1 MAKKSAETRANIIDL
16 TEGPLK
22 GTEQLMEDFF
32 SLRAREKALSTYVRS
47 KTNQLLEVIG
57 TLPLRA
63 EELDDETL
71 VQVDP
76 IGIVAESFT
85 QVLAHLQETNET
97 LALAHDE
104 IQAIFDSAGAA
115 ILVVDNG
122 MRLQAYNR
130 KSQELFFPDS
140 GEMIGRNLRELMCP
154 VETHPQKCVFDRV
167 MAEKQ
172 VIEQADFVSRGRNYH
187 VIATPLKDQQGEIA
201 QVILVCTDITERR
214 RNEQALREAETRLKT
229 ILNSVQA
236 GIMVIDPHTKQIEL
250 VNEAAASL
258 VGERAENMIGKVCH
272 DFICPALRGR
282 CPVDGGRTIDNS
294 EQVLVTSC
302 GKHSPVLKTVTR
314 VDIGGRE
321 MFLESFIDISARKEA
336 EERLQ
341 KSEERYRS
349 LYATMHEGMALKEL
363 VYDEAGKAID
373 YRFLDVNPAFER
385 ILGLPRDRVLGR
397 LGSQIYPPDAK
408 NGPLLL
414 DAFVEVVA
422 SGRPAHLE
430 TIYEPS
436 DKILALSAICPSPGQ
451 VAIIFDD
458 ITERKKA
465 QNQIERLAY
474 YDMLTGLPNR
484 VLLRDRLGQMI
495 AKAGRNRL
503 KLGLIFL
510 DLDQFKAV
518 NDTLGHDSGDHLL
531 RVIAGRLNDCMR
543 KSDTVAR
550 LGGDEFILLLDE
562 INNEAVVADVA
573 HKVLDILSQ
582 PISLGGREVF
592 TTGSLG
598 IALYPVD
605 GLDAETLLKN
615 ADTAMYQAKERGRNN
630 FQFYASEMHE
640 QALEKMLLAND
651 LRRALERNEFFLLYQ
666 PQLCLKTGK
675 MTGIE
680 ALLRWQH
687 PDLGVI
693 SPGQFIPMA
702 EETGL
707 ILPIGRWVIETACRQ
722 NKAWQEAGFFPLRV
736 AVNLS
741 GKQFRE
747 GGLLESIK
755 DVLRET
761 GLPAS
766 CLELELT
773 ESILMENA
781 GATRHTLKTLK
792 EMGVQLAI
800 DDFGTGYSSLNYL
813 KHFPIDRLKI
823 DKSFVRE
830 IDVHPDDA
838 AIAEAI
844 IALAHS
850 LRVKVVAEGVEQRS
864 QLDFLRERQCDEIQG
879 FYFSH
884 PLAAEELESVLMRA
898 THPEAFCFYSG
909 Q

>member
-1 MAKKSAETRANIIDL
+1 MAKDSAEPKAKIIDL
-16 TEGPLK
+16 REGPLK
-22 GTEQLMEDFF
+22 GAEQLLKDFF
-32 SLRAREKALSTYVRS
+32 SLQEREKALSTYVRQ

-76 IGIVAESFT
+76 IGIVADSFS
-85 QVLAHLQETNET
+85 QVLEHLRETNET
-97 LALAHDE
+97 LALAHGE

-115 ILVVDNG
+115 ILVVDKN
-122 MRLQAYNR
+122 RQLQAYNR
-130 KSQELFFPDS
+130 KSQELFFP
-140 GEMIGRNLRELMCP
+140 GRPEVIGYNLRELMCDP
-154 VETHPQKCVFDRV
+154 ETHPQECIFDQV
-167 MAEKQ
+167 MAEKA
-172 VIEQADFVSRGRNYH
+172 VVEQQDFVAGGRNYH
-187 VIATPLKDQQGEIA
+187 VIATPLKDNQGEIA

-214 RNEQALREAETRLKT
+214 RNEQALREAEARLKT

-236 GIMVIDPHTKQIEL
+236 GIMVIDPQTKQIEL
-250 VNEAAASL
+250 VNEAAANL
-258 VGERAENMIGKVCH
+258 VGARSEDMIGKVCH
-272 DFICPALRGR
+272 DFICPALQGR

-294 EQVLVTSC
+294 EQVLVTAC
-302 GKHSPVLKTVTR
+302 GQHSPVLKTVIR

-321 MFLESFIDISARKEA
+321 KFLESFIDISARKEA

-349 LYATMHEGMALKEL
+349 LYSTMHEGMALKEL
-363 VYDEAGKAID
+363 IYDEAGRAID
-373 YRFLDVNPAFER
+373 YRIVDVNPSYER
-385 ILGLPRDRVLGR
+385 ILGLRRDRVLGR
-397 LGSQIYPPDAK
+397 LGSQIYPPNAK
-408 NGPLLL
+408 GKPPLLE
-414 DAFVEVVA
+414 AFARVVETGQPV
-422 SGRPAHLE
+422 HLE
-430 TIYEPS
+430 KIYEPS

-465 QNQIERLAY
+465 QSQIERLAY

-503 KLGLIFL
+503 KLGVIFL

-531 RVIAGRLNDCMR
+531 RVIAGRLSDCMR

-550 LGGDEFILLLDE
+550 LGGDEFILLLDDVS
-562 INNEAVVADVA
+562 NEATVGEVAK
-573 HKVLDILSQ
+573 KVLDVLSQ

-598 IALYPVD
+598 IALYPAD

-630 FQFYASEMHE
+630 FQFYASEMHA

-651 LRRALERNEFFLLYQ
+651 LRRALERNEFFLEYQ

-675 MTGIE
+675 MTGTE

-693 SPGQFIPMA
+693 SPSQFIPMA
-702 EETGL
+702 EETGQ
-707 ILPIGRWVIETACRQ
+707 ILPIGRWVLETACRQ
-722 NKAWQEAGFFPLRV
+722 NKAWLDAGFSPLRM

-747 GGLLESIK
+747 GGLLECIK
-755 DVLRET
+755 SVLRET

-781 GATRHTLKTLK
+781 GATRHTLKALK

-823 DKSFVRE
+823 DKSFVQE
-830 IDVHPDDA
+830 IDVQPDDA

-850 LRVKVVAEGVEQRS
+850 LRVHVVAEGVEQRS
-864 QLDFLRERQCDEIQG
+864 QLEFLRQRQCDEIQG

-884 PLAAEELESVLMRA
+884 PLSASALEAMLMGSA
-898 THPEAFCFYSG
+898 HPGAFCFYSG

>member
-1 MAKKSAETRANIIDL
+1 MAKESAEKKARIVDL

-22 GTEQLMEDFF
+22 GSEPLMKDFF
-32 SLRAREKALSTYVRS
+32 SLREREKALSTYVRQ
-47 KTNQLLEVIG
+47 KTDQLLEVIG
-57 TLPLRA
+57 TLPLRT

-85 QVLAHLQETNET
+85 QVLEHLRETNET

-115 ILVVDNG
+115 ILMVDNQR
-122 MRLQAYNR
+122 RLQAYNR
-130 KSQELFFPDS
+130 KSQELFFPES
-140 GEMIGRNLRELMCP
+140 TTVIGRNLRELMCP
-154 VETHPQKCVFDRV
+154 AETHPQECIFDRV
-167 MAEKQ
+167 MAEKL
-172 VIEQADFVSRGRNYH
+172 VVEQPDFVSRGRHYH
-187 VIATPLKDQQGEIA
+187 VIATPLKDNQGNIA

-214 RNEQALREAETRLKT
+214 RNEQALREAEARLKT

-236 GIMVIDPHTKQIEL
+236 GIMVIDPQTKQIEL

-258 VGERAENMIGKVCH
+258 VGERAESMIGKVCH
-272 DFICPALRGR
+272 EFICPSLRGR

-294 EQVLVTSC
+294 EQTLVTSC
-302 GKHSPVLKTVTR
+302 GMHSPVLKTVTR

-349 LYATMHEGMALKEL
+349 LYSTMHEGMALKEL
-363 VYDEAGKAID
+363 VYDETGEAID
-373 YRFLDVNPAFER
+373 YRIVDVNPAYER
-385 ILGLPRDRVLGR
+385 ILGLRRDRVLGR
-397 LGSQIYPPDAK
+397 LGSQIYPLGAGGRP
-408 NGPLLL
+408 PLLE
-414 DAFVEVVA
+414 AFAKVVA
-422 SGRPAHLE
+422 TGQPLHLE
-430 TIYEPS
+430 KEYKPS

-465 QNQIERLAY
+465 QIQIERLAY
-474 YDMLTGLPNR
+474 YDMLTSLPNR

-503 KLGLIFL
+503 KLGVIFL

-550 LGGDEFILLLDE
+550 LGGDEFILLLDDVS
-562 INNEAVVADVA
+562 NESVVGEVA
-573 HKVLDILSQ
+573 RKVLDILSQ

-598 IALYPVD
+598 IALYPAD

-615 ADTAMYQAKERGRNN
+615 ADTAMYQAKERGRNT
-630 FQFYASEMHE
+630 FQFYASEMHA

-651 LRRALERNEFFLLYQ
+651 LRRALERNEFFLEYQ
-666 PQLCLKTGK
+666 PQLCLKTGR

-693 SPGQFIPMA
+693 PPGQFIPMA
-702 EETGL
+702 EETGQ
-707 ILPIGRWVIETACRQ
+707 ILPIGRWVLETACRQ
-722 NKAWQEAGFFPLRV
+722 NKAWQDAGFLPLRM

-755 DVLRET
+755 GVLQET

-766 CLELELT
+766 YLELELT

-781 GATRHTLKTLK
+781 GSTRHTLNALK

-823 DKSFVRE
+823 DKSFVQE
-830 IDVHPDDA
+830 IDIHPDDA

-850 LRVKVVAEGVEQRS
+850 LRVHVVAEGVEQLS
-864 QLDFLRERQCDEIQG
+864 QLEFLRQRHCDEIQG
-879 FYFSH
+879 FYFSR
-884 PLAAEELESVLMRA
+884 PLSASELESMLMGA
-898 THPEAFCFYSG
+898 PHLEAFCFFSG